1 MPGRLAGKR
10 ALVTFAD
17 VYMGPVIAERFDA
30 ERAEV
35 VTDTSPLADTAA
47 VNALVAEAGQ
57 IDILVANTAEAPHST
72 AVEAIDDDEW
82 AALFDKLTHPLMR
95 IVRAIAPQMKARQR
109 GKVIAVTSAAPRR
122 GIPKVAAYCVA
133 RGAQNAFIRAV
144 GLELARYNVQVN
156 AITRN
161 YVANDV
167 LLPRRPD
174 HHGALPAAPGPHGAH
189 QAHSARGGD
198 GGTGRLPGR
207 RALHPHRGA
216 GHPLLRRLDHDH
228 RLNDRP
234 RDIVARTGAFAA
246 GVTRAAVDS
255 ASCPQLGLVPH
266 RRATARAPRAT
277 GPRALATLSRSA
289 SA

>member
-167 LLPRRPD
+167 YYPD
-174 HHGALPAAPGPHGAH
+174 GLITTERFQQHLDRMVPTKRIAPAEETAELAVYLAGAH
-189 QAHSARGGD
+189 STHIVGQVIPFSGGWTTI
-198 GGTGRLPGR
+198 TG
-207 RALHPHRGA
+207 
-216 GHPLLRRLDHDH
+216 
-228 RLNDRP
+228 
-234 RDIVARTGAFAA
+234 
-246 GVTRAAVDS
+246 
-255 ASCPQLGLVPH
+255 
-266 RRATARAPRAT
+266 
-277 GPRALATLSRSA
+277 
-289 SA
+289 